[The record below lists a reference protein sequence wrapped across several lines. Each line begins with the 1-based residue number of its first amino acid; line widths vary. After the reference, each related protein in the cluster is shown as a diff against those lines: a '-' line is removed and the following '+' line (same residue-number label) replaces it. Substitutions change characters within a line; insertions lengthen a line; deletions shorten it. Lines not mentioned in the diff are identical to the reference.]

1 MGNWSFKKQ
10 KNLDYSDAYK
20 AFPFL
25 SPNAPKAGIIP
36 IKDGFHDRLFPY
48 SESYYANEIEG
59 TTAGNGITKVYIG
72 TPYTATHY
80 TEGEIVGIYR
90 IYDGANKGSRSA
102 ITSFCTITKITFVK
116 RNGRCLMTL
125 DEYLANAGNKTVFSK
140 DELSGIY
147 RSSNVVMIE
156 MVYNGFFDKGHNITY
171 WQLKNKGLFESHPY
185 NIDYSMNEM
194 IEILKLGGKD
204 VGNIIIDKT

>member
-1 MGNWSFKKQ
+1 M
-10 KNLDYSDAYK
+10 
-20 AFPFL
+20 
-25 SPNAPKAGIIP
+25 
-36 IKDGFHDRLFPY
+36 
-48 SESYYANEIEG
+48 
-59 TTAGNGITKVYIG
+59 
-72 TPYTATHY
+72 
-80 TEGEIVGIYR
+80 EGEIVGIYR

-156 MVYNGFFDKGHNITY
+156 MVYNGFSTRGIILHIGSLRIKGY
-171 WQLKNKGLFESHPY
+171 LKVTR
-185 NIDYSMNEM
+185 I
-194 IEILKLGGKD
+194 IL
-204 VGNIIIDKT
+204 IIQ